1 VAYRPLVPWQVLAS
15 RCIVDKRWIEVHE
28 ERVRLGNGH
37 EIAEFHRIVAPS
49 WSAALCITERDEVV
63 LVRQYRH
70 GIAAES
76 LELPAG
82 VLEPGETPLDAAKR
96 ELREETGYVADAW
109 YPIVSVA
116 TEPSRHTVQA
126 HFFCARGARLSNE
139 RAPEASED
147 IEVTTVPR
155 ASLLSLCDQGGIV
168 HGVHLGAILLA
179 ARRGLLELRVAESP
193 GAGA

>member
-1 VAYRPLVPWQVLAS
+1 VTYRPLVPWQVLTS
-15 RCIVDKRWIEVHE
+15 RLIVDKRWIEVHE

-49 WSAALCITERDEVV
+49 WSAALCITEGDEVV

-82 VLEPGETPLDAAKR
+82 VLEPGEAPLEAAKR

-109 YPIVSVA
+109 YPIATVA
-116 TEPSRHTVQA
+116 TEPSRHSVHA
-126 HFFCARGARLSNE
+126 HFFCARGARLVGE

-147 IEVTTVPR
+147 IDVTTVPR
-155 ASLLSLCDQGGIV
+155 ASLLALCDQGGIV

-179 ARRGLLELRVAESP
+179 ARRGLLEPRVAEP
-193 GAGA
+193 GSLP

>member
-1 VAYRPLVPWQVLAS
+1 VTYRPLVPWQVLES
-15 RCIVDKRWIEVHE
+15 RRIVDKRWIEVHE
-28 ERVRLGNGH
+28 EHVRLGNGH

-49 WSAALCITERDEVV
+49 WSAALCITEGDDVV

-82 VLEPGETPLDAAKR
+82 VLEPGEAPLAAAKR

-116 TEPSRHTVQA
+116 TEPSRHSVHA
-126 HFFCARGARLSNE
+126 HFFCARGARLVGE

-147 IEVTTVPR
+147 IDVTTVPR
-155 ASLLSLCDQGGIV
+155 ASLLSLCEGGGIV

-179 ARRGLLELRVAESP
+179 ARQGLLEPVAAREP
-193 GAGA
+193 LP